1 MPAVISEGPG
11 LAQFSWQRKPLCAA
25 PAAPGGQ
32 ALLLPAPCRSPSRSL
47 SCFSKA
53 HIWTHGLFWIGM
65 GWEWEIRQA
74 KAARLPSTGMYP
86 HPVGRHRAG
95 LASAG
100 LPLCPGWQPSCG
112 DTQATRKSRGNM
124 ICHYKSRQAKIGCR
138 ADRRQ
143 QLCCSIPPWHVISP
157 LCHLNT
163 YLQEEQQRDGES
175 TCLCNKTKML
185 S

>member
-1 MPAVISEGPG
+1 MLPPQHQEARHFSSLLHAGARADPSAASAKPISGHTDYSE
-11 LAQFSWQRKPLCAA
+11 L
-25 PAAPGGQ
+25 
-32 ALLLPAPCRSPSRSL
+32 
-47 SCFSKA
+47 
-53 HIWTHGLFWIGM
+53 
-65 GWEWEIRQA
+65 EWGENGKSHRQA
-74 KAARLPSTGMYP
+74 KTAWLPSTGTYP

-124 ICHYKSRQAKIGCR
+124 ICHYKSRRAKIGCR